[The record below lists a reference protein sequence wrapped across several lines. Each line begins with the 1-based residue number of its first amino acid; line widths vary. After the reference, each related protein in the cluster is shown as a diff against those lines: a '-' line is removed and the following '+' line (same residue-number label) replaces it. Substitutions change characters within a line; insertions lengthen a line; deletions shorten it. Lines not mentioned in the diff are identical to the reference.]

1 MSSEAKPIKT
11 INDYISH
18 AMDMAERDERV
29 KIVAWLR
36 RQAQLT
42 LFEATPDEIAD
53 KIENCEYRVEVE

>member
-29 KIVAWLR
+29 KIVAWIR

-53 KIENCEYRVEVE
+53 KIESCAFRVEVE